1 MGPHR
6 GLPWLRVPGYSLVID
21 IKLGFCPSPLSLLFR
36 FYSSSIRFPVFNLF
50 ILSFQSAVHSSFADT
65 PGANFNL
72 SQKKNHSLS
81 RLIRL
86 YTLHTVKMQFTTS
99 ILSLITLA
107 VSVSAHGHLAAP
119 PALPNTTPF
128 QNIRIP
134 ANGCGEGVK
143 VDGAAVEAT
152 FKAGTTGKLTW
163 NLNNGDGGGP
173 LVVAFDTTGKGTS
186 FNTKA
191 VVTKNVEGVNGGV
204 SRAVP
209 RGDKPVEFTVPN
221 VKCERC
227 VLQIRQD
234 LAGGKDGFGSCAIVS
249 IV

>member
-1 MGPHR
+1 MQCT
-6 GLPWLRVPGYSLVID
+6 L
-21 IKLGFCPSPLSLLFR
+21 
-36 FYSSSIRFPVFNLF
+36 
-50 ILSFQSAVHSSFADT
+50 HS
-65 PGANFNL
+65 
-72 SQKKNHSLS
+72 
-81 RLIRL
+81 LIRL
-86 YTLHTVKMQFTTS
+86 VPTS
-99 ILSLITLA
+99 IFLKKESLFVQVKKTIYTTYRQDAVHYLSSQPYHPGRLGQRPRSLGRTPCAPEHYTFSGNDPLYLA
-107 VSVSAHGHLAAP
+107 QYHVHRSPSQPVQQLTHFPYSHS
-119 PALPNTTPF
+119 